1 MRKLEL
7 QRIPHSINRND
18 HAPDIEPNVTED
30 SLFVVDG
37 NPIGFYIR
45 QVPADLI
52 NVLEFANSELRS
64 SRVPKSDMKRPI
76 PLGTQDANGKWEY
89 LTLEQHS
96 CILGAIPAKMHM
108 RRLSPNISSVHR
120 RKSARHFVKAMMLLA
135 HKAGEI
141 IKEVTPEIYE
151 SQKKT
156 IQDKVAER
164 FRFSELFTSSISNYN
179 IAAQYHQDLA
189 NLPCVNVIFS
199 KRKDST
205 GGNLTVPDYGATMD
219 CVDNSMIVYPAYRN
233 LHGVTPI
240 VPTKPGGYRN
250 SLVFYSL
257 KGLGA

>member
-1 MRKLEL
+1 MRRLEL
-7 QRIPHSINRND
+7 KQIFHNIKRND
-18 HAPDIEPNVTED
+18 HAPEIEPNVTED

-37 NPIGFYIR
+37 VPVGFYLR
-45 QVPADLI
+45 QVPHDLI
-52 NVLEFANSELRS
+52 PVLDFANSELRS
-64 SRVPKSDMKRPI
+64 NRVPKSTMKRMQPI
-76 PLGTQDANGKWEY
+76 GQDENGKFQY

-96 CILGAIPAKMHM
+96 CILGAIPAKMHL
-108 RRLSPNISSVHR
+108 RRMMPNISAVHR
-120 RKSARHFVKAMMLLA
+120 ERTARNFIKAMMLLA
-135 HKAGEI
+135 HKSGEL
-141 IKEVTPEIYE
+141 IKEVTPEIYKN
-151 SQKKT
+151 QKQ
-156 IQDKVAER
+156 IIEEKVSKR

-179 IAAQYHQDLA
+179 IAAQYHQDTS

-199 KRKDST
+199 KRKNST

-257 KGLGA
+257 KGLDV

>member
-1 MRKLEL
+1 MLRLDLEKV
-7 QRIPHSINRND
+7 PHEFKRND
-18 HAPDIEPNVTED
+18 HALEIEPNVKED

-37 NPIGFYIR
+37 KPIGFYLR
-45 QVPADLI
+45 EVPDDVAK
-52 NVLEFANSELRS
+52 VLEFANAELRS
-64 SRVPKSDMKRPI
+64 DRVPKSAMTRHIK
-76 PLGTQDANGKWEY
+76 LGTKDARGKWEY

-108 RRLSPNISSVHR
+108 RRLTPNISSVHR

-151 SQKKT
+151 SQRKI
-156 IQDKVAER
+156 IQDKVSER
-164 FRFSELFTSSISNYN
+164 FRFSDLFTSSISNYN

-257 KGLGA
+257 KGLG